1 LYLFSA
7 LKNVVGYWISKLS
20 LERHP
25 EGGYFVE
32 TYRSDTI
39 LNLPEYDGP
48 RHVCTAIYYLLVGE
62 QFSSFH
68 EMKSDEIWHFYTGS
82 SMKLHIIEADG
93 TLKEVILG
101 TNIENGETFQ
111 AIVKSGSWF
120 AASVKDPN
128 SYALVGCT
136 VSPGFNCHDWKL
148 GDRDRLAKMYPQH
161 KLIIEKF
168 TRPT

>member
-1 LYLFSA
+1 M
-7 LKNVVGYWISKLS
+7 
-20 LERHP
+20 R
-25 EGGYFVE
+25 
-32 TYRSDTI
+32 
-39 LNLPEYDGP
+39 
-48 RHVCTAIYYLLVGE
+48 
-62 QFSSFH
+62 
-68 EMKSDEIWHFYTGS
+68 
-82 SMKLHIIEADG
+82 LHIIEADG

-148 GDRDRLAKMYPQH
+148 RGQRNTCKNVSAAQTDYREIYQTV
-161 KLIIEKF
+161 I
-168 TRPT
+168 TRRY